1 MKDSNNY
8 LLRLPFLS
16 SEPCPSQAE
25 FNIYANDCIG
35 SKKNDLG
42 PKKGGTEILIFIYTS
57 NNIRTNF
64 MLNRRALE
72 SIVCLF
78 GRRKNNNRR
87 LLAGWLAGVTIC
99 ITHLPVIG
107 GPRNEIYLLY
117 ADFFYSAEEGGSS
130 VERSPSSVIN
140 DIGTTRSVP

>member
-1 MKDSNNY
+1 MEDSNNY
-8 LLRLPFLS
+8 LLRLPFHS
-16 SEPCPSQAE
+16 SKPCPSQAE
-25 FNIYANDCIG
+25 FNIYANDGIG

-72 SIVCLF
+72 SIVSLV
-78 GRRKNNNRR
+78 GRRKNNKRE
-87 LLAGWLAGVTIC
+87 AGVTIC

-107 GPRNEIYLLY
+107 GPRNEIYLWN
-117 ADFFYSAEEGGSS
+117 ADVFIPQKRADQVLSDRHQ
-130 VERSPSSVIN
+130 V
-140 DIGTTRSVP
+140 